1 MRRILIITFSVILGV
16 SAFALV
22 FTYLQAQRERLALS
36 ADLQY
41 RTRILAESL
50 KESIEPAF
58 AGGSTQRLKTL
69 VDTFSDREF
78 LVGLA
83 VYDAEG
89 ARVAGAI
96 GISEEMVKTS
106 PVITQAIEK
115 GEPVGD
121 FVGPS
126 ADRYLFAVPLGVG
139 SDRAGFFLV
148 VQDASYITSNITD
161 RWQGNLL
168 GTLIYL
174 FLFALA
180 IAAIVRWVVVRPLV
194 KLAESIRTVRS
205 GGTVAESQHDFF
217 FRPLAM
223 EVGKLAQSLSQAR
236 RAASEEARM
245 RLEKIDTPWTAERL
259 REFVKAYIKD
269 RPIYVVSHSEPFIHE
284 HGNRGIVVKTPAG
297 GVVTAVGSV
306 MEACGGTW
314 FAYGSGNADKET
326 VDENDEIQVPP
337 DEPRYTLRR
346 VWLTEDDI
354 QGYYR
359 GFANEALWPLCH
371 IAHVRPQFRK
381 EDWTAYRKVNG
392 QFAETVLAELKGVDR
407 PIVLIQDYHFA
418 LLPRMIKEA
427 RPDAHVA
434 VFWHIPWPSAES
446 FSICPWRKEILE
458 GMLGADII
466 GFHTQQFCNNFMD
479 TVGKEVESLID
490 LDQFAVTREEH
501 VSHVKPFPISIAL
514 TGNGDRP
521 QKDAKPDRRFLEEFG
536 VYGKLVL
543 GVDRLDYTKG
553 ILERFRGME
562 RLLDTHPKYRGKVTL
577 LQISSPTRGGVEKYH
592 EYAESV
598 REEAERIN
606 RKFGQNG
613 WRPIRFEYRHFSH
626 RELEPLYKAA
636 DVCLVTSVHDGM
648 NLVAKEYVAARD
660 DEMGTLVLSQFTGA
674 ARDLKSALIVNPYS
688 AEDLA
693 DAIHRGL
700 TMSPTEQHRRMKAM
714 RDSVKDY
721 NVYRWAAEI
730 IRTAMIVR

>member
-69 VDTFSDREF
+69 VDTFSGREL

-89 ARVAGAI
+89 ARMAGAT

-121 FVGPS
+121 FVGPN
-126 ADRYLFAVPLGVG
+126 ADRYMFAVPLGVG

-148 VQDASYITSNITD
+148 VQDASYITSNVTD
-161 RWQGNLL
+161 RWQGNLI

-180 IAAIVRWVVVRPLV
+180 IAAIVRWVVLRPLV
-194 KLAESIRTVRS
+194 KLAESIRSVRS

-217 FRPLAM
+217 FRPLAT

-245 RLEKIDTPWTAERL
+245 RLEKLDTPWTAERL
-259 REFVKAYIKD
+259 REFVKAYVKD
-269 RPIYVVSHSEPFIHE
+269 RPIYVVSHSEPFAHS

-297 GVVTAVGSV
+297 GVVTAVNSV

-314 FAYGSGNADKET
+314 FAYGGGDADKET

-346 VWLTEDDI
+346 VWLTEEDI
-354 QGYYR
+354 KGYYS

-427 RPDAHVA
+427 RPDAQVA

-446 FSICPWRKEILE
+446 FSICPWRKELLH
-458 GMLGADII
+458 GLLGADIV
-466 GFHTQQFCNNFMD
+466 GFHTQQFCNNFLD
-479 TVGKEVESLID
+479 TVGKEMEARID
-490 LDQFAVTREEH
+490 FEQFSVTHEEH
-501 VSHVKPFPISIAL
+501 ISHVKPFPISIAF
-514 TGNGDRP
+514 TNGEERTP
-521 QKDAKPDRRFLEEFG
+521 GEKPDRTRLSELG
-536 VYGKLVL
+536 IHGQLVL

-553 ILERFRGME
+553 ILERFRAME
-562 RLLDTHPKYRGKVTL
+562 WLLEAYPKYRGEVSL
-577 LQISSPTRGGVEKYH
+577 LQVSSPTRGGVEKYR

-598 REEAERIN
+598 RDEAERIN
-606 RKFGQNG
+606 VKFRQGG
-613 WRPIRFEYRHFSH
+613 WQPIRFEYRHYSH
-626 RELEPLYKAA
+626 EELRPLYQAA

-660 DEMGTLVLSQFTGA
+660 DEMGALVLSQFTGA
-674 ARDLKSALIVNPYS
+674 ARDLKNALVVNPYS
-688 AEDLA
+688 AEDVA
-693 DAIHRGL
+693 EAIHRGL

-721 NVYRWAAEI
+721 NVYRWAAEMLK
-730 IRTAMIVR
+730 AVVSLG